1 VNPAGEKTAPDG
13 RTWGE
18 PFGALEIEVDEGVL
32 RPRPWTLLQSHWARD
47 LLDGLPPGD
56 VLELCTGAGQ
66 IGLAAVHGTGRR
78 LVAVD
83 AEAHACELARRN
95 ARQVREEV
103 DVREGRFDA
112 ALDPDERF
120 VLALADPPWVPTQ
133 RVEDHP
139 EDPTWAIDGGI
150 DGLEVARRC
159 VRVAA
164 RHLVPGGRLLL
175 QLGTRHQVDV
185 IGHTCETS
193 GVEVLEVREGGED
206 GSRGVVALLSLGRPQ
221 EGDAVAGG

>member
-1 VNPAGEKTAPDG
+1 MPGG
-13 RTWGE
+13 RTWRE
-18 PFGALEIEVDEGVL
+18 PFGALQIEADDGVL
-32 RPRPWTLLQSHWARD
+32 RPRPWTLLQSRWATD
-47 LLDGLPPGD
+47 LLDDLPPGD
-56 VLELCTGAGQ
+56 VLELCTGAGH

-83 AEAHACELARRN
+83 AEPRACALARRN
-95 ARQVREEV
+95 ARQVDEEV
-103 DVREGRFDA
+103 DVREGHFDTV
-112 ALDPDERF
+112 LERDERF
-120 VLALADPPWVPTQ
+120 VLVLADPPWVPTQ

-221 EGDAVAGG
+221 EGEAASRG